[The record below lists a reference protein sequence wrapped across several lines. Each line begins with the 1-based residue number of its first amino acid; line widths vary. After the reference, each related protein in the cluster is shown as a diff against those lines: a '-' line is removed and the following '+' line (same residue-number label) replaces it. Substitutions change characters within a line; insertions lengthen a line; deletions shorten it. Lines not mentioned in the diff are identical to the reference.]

1 MKIYQN
7 FSNYSAWQR
16 RSHLLP
22 KYLKESAVEIESFLR
37 NEVEMCRNAAWTEP
51 ADQSIWFYQRWLFG
65 HLPKLLE
72 NESAKKLLID
82 TLARDQIK
90 SINELIL
97 EEGRRFNVAL
107 AMSFIRFMHD
117 HVEQDCVDYLNDLK
131 SVDEL
136 RKGHWSSF

>member
-1 MKIYQN
+1 M
-7 FSNYSAWQR
+7 
-16 RSHLLP
+16 
-22 KYLKESAVEIESFLR
+22 ETESFLR

-72 NESAKKLLID
+72 NQSSKKLLTD
-82 TLARDQIK
+82 TLARDQIR
-90 SINELIL
+90 SINELIQ
-97 EEGRRFNVAL
+97 EEGRGFNVAL
-107 AMSFIRFMHD
+107 AMSFVRFMKD
-117 HVEQDCVDYLNDLK
+117 HVEEDDGAYYLNDLK